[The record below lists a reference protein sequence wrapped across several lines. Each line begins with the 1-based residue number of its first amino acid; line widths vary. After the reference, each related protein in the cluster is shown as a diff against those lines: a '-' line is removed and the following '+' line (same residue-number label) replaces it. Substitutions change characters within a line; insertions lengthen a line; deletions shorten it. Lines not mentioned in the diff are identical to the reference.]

1 MKKRFSERTRRLFGW
16 WYVAIG
22 AGFILLGIQRQMLG
36 EGAGALLLR
45 WAIAAGFLVLGAG
58 TLRSPKL

>member
-1 MKKRFSERTRRLFGW
+1 MKKPFSARSRRLLGW

-22 AGFILLGIQRQMLG
+22 AGFILLGIQRWMLG
-36 EGAGALLLR
+36 EGLSALLLR
-45 WAIAAGFLVLGAG
+45 WAIAAGFLLLGVG